1 MRDPV
6 ARVHTAFFEL
16 LIWAKRI
23 PAREDRMDFP
33 LRPAS
38 NVLLESVDRLAQ
50 FAAYTR
56 LSDIPQPVLSRVK
69 AIIADT
75 VAVIAAGMQVAELK
89 SLCRSHLPRVAAGPC
104 TVIGAKQ
111 RTNRLD
117 AALLNGTAGVWQD
130 FDEGNLYMHG
140 HPGIQVIPAAI
151 ACAEE
156 HGVTGADLLAAVAVG
171 YEACG
176 RVGGA
181 SRMKQIIHPHGTFG
195 TIGAAIAASRLGGFD
210 RERMRGLINLAA
222 SIPMANNRH
231 AMLHGGTIRNWGAGY
246 SGYMGQLAVR
256 LAEAGF
262 AAAPDAV
269 NTVYASVLGDAFD
282 PLQMVDGLGSRW
294 LLTDGYIKLYP
305 TGRYSHA
312 AMDALID
319 VLERLPGRRLD
330 PAAVARIEVKTFR
343 LGAMLDVRT
352 VKNVFNS
359 RFSIPFALAS
369 IIYHDRCGLDCF
381 DEAAMANPVI
391 QSLAQRT
398 DVIEDPGLEARYPR
412 EQIAD
417 LAIHLTS
424 GQVLRGRCEMMR
436 GEPGNPHDPRDLE
449 RKFYELTEPVLGR
462 PSSERLYEGLMS
474 LERIADVR
482 AFTMECGL

>member
-1 MRDPV
+1 
-6 ARVHTAFFEL
+6 
-16 LIWAKRI
+16 
-23 PAREDRMDFP
+23 MDFP

-50 FAAYTR
+50 FAATTR
-56 LSDIPQPVLSRVK
+56 LADIPQPVLSRAK
-69 AIIADT
+69 AIVADI
-75 VAVIAAGMQVAELK
+75 VAVIAAGMQAAELK
-89 SLCRSHLPRVAAGPC
+89 SLCASHLPRVAAGPC
-104 TVIGAKQ
+104 AVIGAGL

-130 FDEGNLYMHG
+130 YDEGNLFMRG
-140 HPGIQVIPAAI
+140 HPGVQLIPAAI

-156 HGVTGADLLAAVAVG
+156 RKSGGADLLAAVAVA

-176 RVGGA
+176 RVSSA
-181 SRMKQIIHPHGTFG
+181 SKMKQIIHPHGTFG
-195 TIGAAIAASRLGGFD
+195 TIGSAIATARLTGFD
-210 RERMRGLINLAA
+210 SKRVLSLINLAA

-246 SGYMGQLAVR
+246 AGYMGQMAVS

-282 PLQMVDGLGSRW
+282 PLKMVDGLGSRW

-319 VLERLPGRRLD
+319 LLARQPGGRLD
-330 PAAVARIEVKTFR
+330 PQAIARIEVKTFR
-343 LGAMLDVRT
+343 LGAMLDVKT
-352 VKNVFNS
+352 VKNAFNT

-369 IIYHDRCGLDCF
+369 IIHYGRCTPECF
-381 DEAAMANPVI
+381 EEAAVANPVI

-398 DVIEDPGLEARYPR
+398 DVVEDPALEARYPR

-417 LAIHLTS
+417 LAVHLKS
-424 GQVLRGRCEMMR
+424 GEVLRQRCEVMR

-449 RKFYELTEPVLGR
+449 RKFHDLTGPVLGQAKSR
-462 PSSERLYEGLMS
+462 RLYEGLMS
-474 LERIADVR
+474 IEKVADVR
-482 AFTMECGL
+482 ALTTECGL

>member
-1 MRDPV
+1 
-6 ARVHTAFFEL
+6 
-16 LIWAKRI
+16 
-23 PAREDRMDFP
+23 MDFP

-38 NVLLESVDRLAQ
+38 SALLESVDRLAQ
-50 FAAYTR
+50 FAAGTR
-56 LSDIPQPVLSRVK
+56 LSDIPQPVLSRAK

-89 SLCRSHLPRVAAGPC
+89 ALCRSHLPRVAAGPC
-104 TVIGAKQ
+104 AVIGAGQ

-130 FDEGNLYMHG
+130 FDEGNLFMRG
-140 HPGIQVIPAAI
+140 HPGIQLIPAAI

-156 HGVTGADLLAAVAVG
+156 RAATGAELLAAVAVG

-176 RVGGA
+176 RVSSA
-181 SRMKQIIHPHGTFG
+181 SQMKQIIHPHGTFG
-195 TIGAAIAASRLGGFD
+195 TIGAAIAAARLTGFD
-210 RERMRGLINLAA
+210 ARHIRGLINLAA

-246 SGYMGQLAVR
+246 SGYMGQMAVS

-262 AAAPDAV
+262 AAAPDAL

-282 PLQMVDGLGSRW
+282 PLKMVEGLGGRW

-319 VLERLPGRRLD
+319 LLERQPGRRLD
-330 PAAVARIEVKTFR
+330 PQAVARIEVKTFR
-343 LGAMLDVRT
+343 LGAMLDVKT
-352 VKNVFNS
+352 VKNVFNT

-369 IIYHDRCGLDCF
+369 ILYHGRCAPECF
-381 DEAAMANPVI
+381 EEAAVANPVI
-391 QSLAQRT
+391 QSLTQRT
-398 DVIEDPGLEARYPR
+398 DVVEDPALEARYPR

-417 LAIHLTS
+417 LAVHLAN
-424 GQVLRGRCEMMR
+424 GQVLRGRCEVMR

-449 RKFYELTEPVLGR
+449 RKFYELTAPVLGR
-462 PSSERLYEGLMS
+462 SSSKRLYEGLMS

-482 AFTMECGL
+482 AFTLESGL

>member
-1 MRDPV
+1 
-6 ARVHTAFFEL
+6 
-16 LIWAKRI
+16 
-23 PAREDRMDFP
+23 MDFP

-50 FAAYTR
+50 FAAHTQ

-69 AIIADT
+69 SIIADT

-89 SLCRSHLPRVAAGPC
+89 ALGRSHLPRVAAGPC
-104 TVIGAKQ
+104 AVIGAGQ

-130 FDEGNLYMHG
+130 YDEGNLFMHG
-140 HPGIQVIPAAI
+140 HPGIQLIPAAV

-156 HGVTGADLLAAVAVG
+156 RAATGADLLLAVAVG

-176 RVGGA
+176 RVSSA
-181 SRMKQIIHPHGTFG
+181 SQMKQIIHPHGTFG
-195 TIGAAIAASRLGGFD
+195 TIGTAIAAARLTGLD
-210 RERMRGLINLAA
+210 AQHMRGLVNLAA

-246 SGYMGQLAVR
+246 SGYMGQMAVS

-262 AAAPDAV
+262 AAAPDAL

-282 PLQMVDGLGSRW
+282 PLKMVDGLGSRW

-319 VLERLPGRRLD
+319 LLARQPGGRLD
-330 PAAVARIEVKTFR
+330 PQSVARIEVKTFR
-343 LGAMLDVRT
+343 MGAMLDVKT
-352 VKNVFNS
+352 VKNVFNT

-369 IIYHDRCGLDCF
+369 ILYHGRCAPNCF
-381 DEAAMANPVI
+381 EEAAVANPVI
-391 QSLAQRT
+391 QSLTQRT
-398 DVIEDPGLEARYPR
+398 DVTEDPALEARYPR
-412 EQIAD
+412 EQVAE
-417 LAIHLTS
+417 LAIHLTD
-424 GQVLRGRCEMMR
+424 GQVLRGRCEVMR

-449 RKFYELTEPVLGR
+449 RKFYELTGPVLGR
-462 PSSERLYEGLMS
+462 PASERLYGGLMS
-474 LERIADVR
+474 LERVADVR
-482 AFTMECGL
+482 AFTTECGL

>member
-1 MRDPV
+1 
-6 ARVHTAFFEL
+6 
-16 LIWAKRI
+16 
-23 PAREDRMDFP
+23 MDFP

-38 NVLLESVDRLAQ
+38 NVLLESVERLAQ
-50 FAAYTR
+50 FAGATR
-56 LSDIPQPVLSRVK
+56 LSDIPPPVLSRVK
-69 AIIADT
+69 AIVADIF
-75 VAVIAAGMQVAELK
+75 AVIAAGMQAGELK
-89 SLCRSHLPRVAAGPC
+89 SLCSSHLPRVAAGPC
-104 TVIGAKQ
+104 ALIGAGQ

-130 FDEGNLYMHG
+130 YDEGNLFMRG
-140 HPGIQVIPAAI
+140 HPGIQLIPAAI

-156 HGVTGADLLAAVAVG
+156 RKATGADLLLAVAVG

-176 RVGGA
+176 RVSSA
-181 SRMKQIIHPHGTFG
+181 SQMKQIIHPHGTFG
-195 TIGAAIAASRLGGFD
+195 TIGAAIAAARLTGFD
-210 RERMRGLINLAA
+210 AERMRGLINIAA

-246 SGYMGQLAVR
+246 AGYMGQMAVS

-262 AAAPDAV
+262 AAAPDAL
-269 NTVYASVLGDAFD
+269 NTVYASVLGDAFE
-282 PLQMVDGLGSRW
+282 PLKMVDGLGSRW
-294 LLTDGYIKLYP
+294 LLADGYIKLYP

-319 VLERLPGRRLD
+319 LLARRPGGRLD
-330 PAAVARIEVKTFR
+330 PQAIARIEVRTFR
-343 LGAMLDVRT
+343 LGAMLDVKAI
-352 VKNVFNS
+352 KNVFNT

-369 IIYHDRCGLDCF
+369 IIYHGRCAPVCF
-381 DEAAMANPVI
+381 EEAAVANPVI
-391 QSLAQRT
+391 QSLTQRT
-398 DVIEDPGLEARYPR
+398 EVVEDPALEARYPR

-417 LAIHLTS
+417 LAVHLAN
-424 GQVLRGRCEMMR
+424 GEVLRQRCEVMR

-449 RKFYELTEPVLGR
+449 RKFHELTEPVLGR
-462 PSSERLYEGLMS
+462 ASGRRLYEGLMS

>member
-1 MRDPV
+1 MRGQAPG
-6 ARVHTAFFEL
+6 
-16 LIWAKRI
+16 
-23 PAREDRMDFP
+23 PEDRVDFP

-38 NVLLESVDRLAQ
+38 NVLLESVERLAQ
-50 FAAYTR
+50 FAAHTR
-56 LSDIPQPVLSRVK
+56 LPDIPQPVLARAK

-75 VAVIAAGMQVAELK
+75 VAVIAAGMQEPELK
-89 SLCRSHLPRVAAGPC
+89 SLCGSHLPRVAAGPC
-104 TVIGAKQ
+104 AVIGAAQ
-111 RTNRLD
+111 RANSLD

-130 FDEGNLYMHG
+130 FDEGNLFMHG

-151 ACAEE
+151 ACAEDRRAA
-156 HGVTGADLLAAVAVG
+156 GADLLATVAVA

-181 SRMKQIIHPHGTFG
+181 SRMRQIIHPHGTFG
-195 TIGAAIAASRLGGFD
+195 TIGAAIAAARLGGSD
-210 RERMRGLINLAA
+210 PQRMRGLINLAA

-231 AMLHGGTIRNWGAGY
+231 AMLHGGTIRNLGAGY
-246 SGYMGQLAVR
+246 SGYMGQLTVH

-262 AAAPDAV
+262 AAAPDAL

-294 LLTDGYIKLYP
+294 LLTEGYIKLYP

-319 VLERLPGRRLD
+319 LLERLPGRRLD
-330 PAAVARIEVKTFR
+330 PQSVARIEVRTFR
-343 LGAMLDVRT
+343 LGAMLE
-352 VKNVFNS
+352 VKKVQNVFNT

-369 IIYHDRCGLDCF
+369 IIHHGRCGPDCF
-381 DEAAMANPVI
+381 AEAAVANPAI

-398 DVIEDPGLEARYPR
+398 DVVEDPEFEGRYPR

-424 GQVLRGRCEMMR
+424 EQVLRGRCEVMR

-449 RKFYELTEPVLGR
+449 RKFHELTEPVLGR
-462 PSSERLYEGLMS
+462 PSAQHLYEGLMS

-482 AFTMECGL
+482 ALTMESGL

>member
-1 MRDPV
+1 
-6 ARVHTAFFEL
+6 
-16 LIWAKRI
+16 
-23 PAREDRMDFP
+23 MDFP

-38 NVLLESVDRLAQ
+38 SVLLESVDRLAQ
-50 FAAYTR
+50 FAATTQ
-56 LSDIPQPVLSRVK
+56 LSDIPQPVLSRAK
-69 AIIADT
+69 AIVADIF
-75 VAVIAAGMQVAELK
+75 AVIASGMQVAELK
-89 SLCRSHLPRVAAGPC
+89 ALCASHLPRVAAGPC
-104 TVIGAKQ
+104 AVIGAGR

-130 FDEGNLYMHG
+130 FDEGNLFMRG
-140 HPGIQVIPAAI
+140 HPGVQLIPAAL

-156 HGVTGADLLAAVAVG
+156 RAATGANLLAAVAVA

-176 RVGGA
+176 RVSSA
-181 SRMKQIIHPHGTFG
+181 SQMKQIIHPHGTFG
-195 TIGAAIAASRLGGFD
+195 TIGSAIAAARLTGFD
-210 RERMRGLINLAA
+210 AQGMRGLINLAA

-246 SGYMGQLAVR
+246 AGYMGQMAVS

-282 PLQMVDGLGSRW
+282 PLKMVDGLGSRW

-319 VLERLPGRRLD
+319 LLARQTGGRLD
-330 PAAVARIEVKTFR
+330 PQAIARIEVKTFR
-343 LGAMLDVRT
+343 LGAMLDVKT
-352 VKNVFNS
+352 VKNVFNT

-369 IIYHDRCGLDCF
+369 IIHYGRCAPECF
-381 DEAAMANPVI
+381 EEAAVANPVI
-391 QSLAQRT
+391 QSLTQRT
-398 DVIEDPGLEARYPR
+398 DVVEDPALEARYPR

-417 LAIHLTS
+417 LAVHLKS
-424 GQVLRGRCEMMR
+424 GEVLRQRCEVMR
-436 GEPGNPHDPRDLE
+436 GEPGNPHDPRDLG
-449 RKFYELTEPVLGR
+449 RKFHDLTGPVLGAA
-462 PSSERLYEGLMS
+462 SSQRLYEGLMS
-474 LERIADVR
+474 LEKIADVR
-482 AFTMECGL
+482 ALTLECGL

>member
-1 MRDPV
+1 
-6 ARVHTAFFEL
+6 
-16 LIWAKRI
+16 
-23 PAREDRMDFP
+23 MDFP
-33 LRPAS
+33 PPPVS
-38 NVLLESVDRLAQ
+38 TVLLESVDRLAQ
-50 FAAYTR
+50 FAAHTR
-56 LSDIPQPVLSRVK
+56 LSDVPQPVLSRAK

-89 SLCRSHLPRVAAGPC
+89 ALCESHLPRVAAGAC
-104 TVIGAKQ
+104 TVIGAGQ

-140 HPGIQVIPAAI
+140 HPGIQLIPAAI
-151 ACAEE
+151 ACAED
-156 HGVTGADLLAAVAVG
+156 HGANGAELLAAVAVG

-176 RVGGA
+176 RVSGA

-195 TIGAAIAASRLGGFD
+195 TIGAAVAAARLTGFD
-210 RERMRGLINLAA
+210 PQRIRALINLAA

-231 AMLHGGTIRNWGAGY
+231 AMLHGGSIRNWGAGY
-246 SGYMGQLAVR
+246 SGYMGQMAVR

-262 AAAPDAV
+262 TAAPDAL

-319 VLERLPGRRLD
+319 VLERLPGQHLD
-330 PAAVARIEVKTFR
+330 PEAVARIEVKTFR
-343 LGAMLDVRT
+343 LGAMLGVKT
-352 VKNVFNS
+352 VKNVFNT

-369 IIYHDRCGLDCF
+369 IICRGRCSLDCF
-381 DEAAMANPVI
+381 EEAAVANPVI
-391 QSLAQRT
+391 QALAQRT
-398 DVIEDPGLEARYPR
+398 DVVEDPEFEARYPR
-412 EQIAD
+412 EQIAE

-424 GQVLRGRCEMMR
+424 GQVLRGRCEVMR

-449 RKFYELTEPVLGR
+449 RKFHELTEPVLG
-462 PSSERLYEGLMS
+462 PASTQRLYDGLMS
-474 LERIADVR
+474 LERVADVR
-482 AFTMECGL
+482 AFTSECGL

>member
-1 MRDPV
+1 
-6 ARVHTAFFEL
+6 
-16 LIWAKRI
+16 
-23 PAREDRMDFP
+23 MDFP

-38 NVLLESVDRLAQ
+38 EALLESVERLAQ
-50 FAAYTR
+50 FAARTR
-56 LSDIPQPVLSRVK
+56 LSDIPQPVLARAK

-89 SLCRSHLPRVAAGPC
+89 SLCRSHLPGVAAGPC
-104 TVIGAKQ
+104 AVIGAGK

-117 AALLNGTAGVWQD
+117 AALLNGTAGVWLD
-130 FDEGNLYMHG
+130 YDEGNLFMRG
-140 HPGIQVIPAAI
+140 HPGIQLIPTAL

-156 HGVTGADLLAAVAVG
+156 RRAAGADLLAAIAVA

-176 RVGGA
+176 RVSGA

-195 TIGAAIAASRLGGFD
+195 VIGAAIAAARLEGVDPQRF
-210 RERMRGLINLAA
+210 RGLINLAA

-246 SGYMGQLAVR
+246 SGYMGQMAVHLA
-256 LAEAGF
+256 AADF
-262 AAAPDAV
+262 AAAPDAL
-269 NTVYASVLGDAFD
+269 NTVYGSVLGEAFD

-294 LLTDGYIKLYP
+294 LLADGYIKLYP

-319 VLERLPGRRLD
+319 LLERLPGRRLD
-330 PAAVARIEVKTFR
+330 PETVARIEVRTFR
-343 LGAMLDVRT
+343 LGTMLDVKT
-352 VKNVFNS
+352 VRNAFNT

-369 IIYHDRCGLDCF
+369 IIHHGRCSLECF
-381 DEAAMANPVI
+381 EEAAVANPVI

-398 DVIEDPGLEARYPR
+398 DVVEDPAFEARYPR

-417 LAIHLTS
+417 LAVYLTN
-424 GQVLRGRCEMMR
+424 GQVLRGRCEVMR
-436 GEPGNPHDPRDLE
+436 GEPGNPHEPRDLE
-449 RKFYELTEPVLGR
+449 RKFHELTGPVLGR
-462 PSSERLYEGLMS
+462 PAAQRLYEGVMS
-474 LERIADVR
+474 LERIPDVQ
-482 AFTMECGL
+482 AFTLEAGL

>member
-1 MRDPV
+1 
-6 ARVHTAFFEL
+6 
-16 LIWAKRI
+16 
-23 PAREDRMDFP
+23 MDFP

-38 NVLLESVDRLAQ
+38 NVLLESVSRLAQ
-50 FAAYTR
+50 FAAATR
-56 LSDIPQPVLSRVK
+56 LSDIPQPVLARAK
-69 AIIADT
+69 AIVADIF
-75 VAVIAAGMQVAELK
+75 AVIAAGMQAAELK
-89 SLCRSHLPRVAAGPC
+89 ALCASHLPRVASGPC
-104 TVIGAKQ
+104 AVIGAGR

-117 AALLNGTAGVWQD
+117 ASLLNGTAGVWQD
-130 FDEGNLYMHG
+130 FDEGNLFMRG
-140 HPGIQVIPAAI
+140 HPGVQLIPAAV

-156 HGVTGADLLAAVAVG
+156 RTATGADLLTAVAVA

-176 RVGGA
+176 RVSSA
-181 SRMKQIIHPHGTFG
+181 SKMKQIIHPHGTFG
-195 TIGAAIAASRLGGFD
+195 TIGSAIAAARLTGFD
-210 RERMRGLINLAA
+210 VQGMRGLINLAA

-246 SGYMGQLAVR
+246 AGYMGQMAVS

-282 PLQMVDGLGSRW
+282 PLKMVEGIGSRW

-319 VLERLPGRRLD
+319 LLARQPGGRLD
-330 PAAVARIEVKTFR
+330 PQAIERIEVKTFR
-343 LGAMLDVRT
+343 LGAMLDVKT
-352 VKNVFNS
+352 VKNVFNT

-369 IIYHDRCGLDCF
+369 IIHHGRCTAECF
-381 DEAAMANPVI
+381 EEAAVANPVI
-391 QSLAQRT
+391 QSLTQRT
-398 DVIEDPGLEARYPR
+398 NVVEDPALEARYPR

-417 LAIHLTS
+417 LVVHLKS
-424 GQVLRGRCEMMR
+424 GEALRQRCEVMR

-449 RKFYELTEPVLGR
+449 RKFHELTEPVLGNAA
-462 PSSERLYEGLMS
+462 SKRLYGGLMS
-474 LERIADVR
+474 LEKVSNVR
-482 AFTMECGL
+482 AFTQECGL

>member
-1 MRDPV
+1 
-6 ARVHTAFFEL
+6 
-16 LIWAKRI
+16 
-23 PAREDRMDFP
+23 MDFP

-50 FAAYTR
+50 FAAGTR
-56 LSDIPQPVLSRVK
+56 LADIPQPVLARAK
-69 AIIADT
+69 AIIADIF
-75 VAVIAAGMQVAELK
+75 AVIAAGMQAAELK
-89 SLCRSHLPRVAAGPC
+89 ALCASHLPRVAAGSC
-104 TVIGAKQ
+104 AVIGAGR

-130 FDEGNLYMHG
+130 FDEGNLFMRG
-140 HPGIQVIPAAI
+140 HPGIQLIPAAI

-156 HGVTGADLLAAVAVG
+156 RASTGAELLAAVAIA

-176 RVGGA
+176 RVSSA
-181 SRMKQIIHPHGTFG
+181 SQMKQIIHPHGTFG
-195 TIGAAIAASRLGGFD
+195 TIGAAIAAARLTGFGAPG
-210 RERMRGLINLAA
+210 MRGLINLAA

-246 SGYMGQLAVR
+246 SGYMGQMAVS

-262 AAAPDAV
+262 TAAPDAV

-282 PLQMVDGLGSRW
+282 PLKMVEGLGNRW
-294 LLTDGYIKLYP
+294 LLLDGYIKLYP

-312 AMDALID
+312 AMDALLD
-319 VLERLPGRRLD
+319 LLARQPGGRLD
-330 PAAVARIEVKTFR
+330 PQAVARIEVKTFR
-343 LGAMLDVRT
+343 LGAMLDVKM
-352 VKNVFNS
+352 VKNVFNT
-359 RFSIPFALAS
+359 RFSIPFALAT
-369 IIYHDRCGLDCF
+369 IIYHGRCGPDCF
-381 DEAAMANPVI
+381 AEAAVANPVI

-398 DVIEDPGLEARYPR
+398 DVVEDPGLEARYPR
-412 EQIAD
+412 EQIAE
-417 LAIHLTS
+417 LAIHLAG
-424 GQVLRGRCEMMR
+424 GQVLRGRCEVMR

-449 RKFYELTEPVLGR
+449 RKFHELTGPVLGR

-482 AFTMECGL
+482 AFTLECSL

>member
-1 MRDPV
+1 
-6 ARVHTAFFEL
+6 
-16 LIWAKRI
+16 
-23 PAREDRMDFP
+23 MDFP

-38 NVLLESVDRLAQ
+38 SALLESVDRLAQ
-50 FAAYTR
+50 FAAGTR
-56 LSDIPQPVLSRVK
+56 LSDIPQPVLSRAK

-89 SLCRSHLPRVAAGPC
+89 ALCRSHLPRVAAGPC
-104 TVIGAKQ
+104 AVIGAGQ

-130 FDEGNLYMHG
+130 FDEGNLFMRG
-140 HPGIQVIPAAI
+140 HPGIQLIPAAI

-156 HGVTGADLLAAVAVG
+156 RAATGAELLAAVAVG

-176 RVGGA
+176 RVSSA
-181 SRMKQIIHPHGTFG
+181 SQMKQIIHPHGTFG
-195 TIGAAIAASRLGGFD
+195 TIGAAIAAARLTGFD
-210 RERMRGLINLAA
+210 ARHIRGLINLAA

-246 SGYMGQLAVR
+246 SGYMGQMAVS

-262 AAAPDAV
+262 AAAPDAL

-282 PLQMVDGLGSRW
+282 PLKMVEGLGGRW

-319 VLERLPGRRLD
+319 LLERQPGRRLD
-330 PAAVARIEVKTFR
+330 PQAVARIEVKTFR
-343 LGAMLDVRT
+343 LGAMLDVKT
-352 VKNVFNS
+352 VKNVFNT

-369 IIYHDRCGLDCF
+369 ILYHGRCAPECF
-381 DEAAMANPVI
+381 EEAAVANPVI
-391 QSLAQRT
+391 QSLTQRT
-398 DVIEDPGLEARYPR
+398 DVVEDPALEARYPR

-417 LAIHLTS
+417 LAVHLAN
-424 GQVLRGRCEMMR
+424 GQVLRGRCEVMR

-449 RKFYELTEPVLGR
+449 RKFYELTAPVLGR
-462 PSSERLYEGLMS
+462 SSSKRLYEGLMS

-482 AFTMECGL
+482 AFTTECGL

>member
-1 MRDPV
+1 
-6 ARVHTAFFEL
+6 
-16 LIWAKRI
+16 
-23 PAREDRMDFP
+23 MDFP

-38 NVLLESVDRLAQ
+38 SVLLESVDRLAQ
-50 FAAYTR
+50 FAAATR
-56 LSDIPQPVLSRVK
+56 LSDIPQPVLGRAK
-69 AIIADT
+69 AIVADIF
-75 VAVIAAGMQVAELK
+75 AVIAAGMQVAELK
-89 SLCRSHLPRVAAGPC
+89 ALCASHLPRVASGPC
-104 TVIGAKQ
+104 TVIGAGR

-130 FDEGNLYMHG
+130 FDEGNLFMRG
-140 HPGIQVIPAAI
+140 HPGIQLIPAAI

-156 HGVTGADLLAAVAVG
+156 RAAAGTDLIAAVAVA

-176 RVGGA
+176 RVSSA
-181 SRMKQIIHPHGTFG
+181 SQMKQIIHPHGTFG
-195 TIGAAIAASRLGGFD
+195 TIGAAIAAARLTGFD
-210 RERMRGLINLAA
+210 ARGMRGLINLAA

-246 SGYMGQLAVR
+246 AGYMGQMAVS

-282 PLQMVDGLGSRW
+282 PLKMVEGLGSRW
-294 LLTDGYIKLYP
+294 LLADGYIKLYP

-319 VLERLPGRRLD
+319 LLARQPGGRLD
-330 PAAVARIEVKTFR
+330 PQAVARIEVKTFR
-343 LGAMLDVRT
+343 LGAMLDVKT
-352 VKNVFNS
+352 VKNVFNT

-369 IIYHDRCGLDCF
+369 ILYHGRCALECF
-381 DEAAMANPVI
+381 EEAAVANPVI
-391 QSLAQRT
+391 QSLTQRT
-398 DVIEDPGLEARYPR
+398 DVVEDPELEAHYPR

-417 LAIHLTS
+417 LAVHLAS
-424 GQVLRGRCEMMR
+424 GEVLRERCEVMR

-449 RKFYELTEPVLGR
+449 RKFHDLTEPVLGR
-462 PSSERLYEGLMS
+462 ASSRRLYEGLMS

>member
-1 MRDPV
+1 
-6 ARVHTAFFEL
+6 
-16 LIWAKRI
+16 
-23 PAREDRMDFP
+23 MDFP

-38 NVLLESVDRLAQ
+38 SALLESVDRLAQ
-50 FAAYTR
+50 FAAGTR
-56 LSDIPQPVLSRVK
+56 LSDIPQPVLSRAK

-89 SLCRSHLPRVAAGPC
+89 ALCRSHLPRVAAGPC
-104 TVIGAKQ
+104 AVIGAGQ

-130 FDEGNLYMHG
+130 FDEGNLFMRG
-140 HPGIQVIPAAI
+140 HPGIQLIPAAI

-156 HGVTGADLLAAVAVG
+156 RAATGAELLAAVAVG

-176 RVGGA
+176 RVSSA
-181 SRMKQIIHPHGTFG
+181 SQMKQIIHPHGTFG
-195 TIGAAIAASRLGGFD
+195 TIGAAIAAARLTGFD
-210 RERMRGLINLAA
+210 ARHIRGLINLAA

-246 SGYMGQLAVR
+246 SGYMGQMAVS

-262 AAAPDAV
+262 AAAPDAL

-282 PLQMVDGLGSRW
+282 PLKMVEGLGGRW

-319 VLERLPGRRLD
+319 LLERQPGRRLD
-330 PAAVARIEVKTFR
+330 PQAVARIEVKTFR
-343 LGAMLDVRT
+343 LGAMLDVKT
-352 VKNVFNS
+352 VKNVFNT

-369 IIYHDRCGLDCF
+369 ILYHGRCAPECF
-381 DEAAMANPVI
+381 EEAAVANPVI
-391 QSLAQRT
+391 QSLTQRT
-398 DVIEDPGLEARYPR
+398 DVVEDPALEARYPG

-417 LAIHLTS
+417 LAVHLAN
-424 GQVLRGRCEMMR
+424 GQVLRGRCEVMR

-449 RKFYELTEPVLGR
+449 RKFYELTAPVLGR
-462 PSSERLYEGLMS
+462 SSSKRLYEGLMS

-482 AFTMECGL
+482 AFTLESGL

>member
-1 MRDPV
+1 
-6 ARVHTAFFEL
+6 
-16 LIWAKRI
+16 
-23 PAREDRMDFP
+23 MDFP
-33 LRPAS
+33 PRPAS
-38 NVLLESVDRLAQ
+38 HVLLESVDRLAQ
-50 FAAYTR
+50 FAAQTR
-56 LSDIPQPVLSRVK
+56 LSDIPQTVLSRAK

-75 VAVIAAGMQVAELK
+75 AAVIAAGMQVAELK
-89 SLCRSHLPRVAAGPC
+89 ALCRSHLPRVAAGPC
-104 TVIGAKQ
+104 TVIGAGQ

-130 FDEGNLYMHG
+130 FDEGNLFMHG
-140 HPGIQVIPAAI
+140 HPGIQLIPAAI

-156 HGVTGADLLAAVAVG
+156 HAVTGAELLAAVAVG

-176 RVGGA
+176 RVGSA

-195 TIGAAIAASRLGGFD
+195 TIGAAIAAARLTGFD
-210 RERMRGLINLAA
+210 GRHIRGLINLAA

-246 SGYMGQLAVR
+246 SGYMGQMAVS

-262 AAAPDAV
+262 AAAPDAL

-282 PLQMVDGLGSRW
+282 PLKMVEGLGSRW

-319 VLERLPGRRLD
+319 LIERQPGRRID
-330 PAAVARIEVKTFR
+330 PQAVARIEVKTFR
-343 LGAMLDVRT
+343 LGAMLDVKT
-352 VKNVFNS
+352 VKNVFNT
-359 RFSIPFALAS
+359 RFSIPFALAT
-369 IIYHDRCGLDCF
+369 IIYHGRCGPECF
-381 DEAAMANPVI
+381 EEAAVANPAI

-398 DVIEDPGLEARYPR
+398 DVAEDPGLEARYPR
-412 EQIAD
+412 EQIAE
-417 LAIHLTS
+417 LAIHLTG
-424 GQVLRGRCEMMR
+424 GQVLRGRCEVMR
-436 GEPGNPHDPRDLE
+436 GEPGNPHDPHDLE
-449 RKFYELTEPVLGR
+449 RKFYDLTGPVLGR

-482 AFTMECGL
+482 AFTMESGL